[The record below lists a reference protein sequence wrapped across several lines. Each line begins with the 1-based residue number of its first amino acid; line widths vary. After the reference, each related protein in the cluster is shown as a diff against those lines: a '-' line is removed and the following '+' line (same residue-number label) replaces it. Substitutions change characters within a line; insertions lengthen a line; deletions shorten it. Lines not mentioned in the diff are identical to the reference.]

1 MFFTTKIL
9 REQNGGD
16 RMLTRMLC
24 RSLLVVMPLIVFLPQ
39 AACKQLESSDARQPY
54 RYTNVLHLPDLTPD
68 LERFDE
74 TYRIPDMD
82 HGLRWS
88 VYHERLFDSLAF
100 EQEYDQIEVTLE
112 ESVFPVDFKEIPITV
127 KNHRSQTAFY
137 VWMMPMIEKKVGDS
151 WKRIPE
157 TESMSLPRYWHI
169 VGIDERPITP
179 TPDNEE
185 EFSVDY
191 PMSGTVTVT
200 LYRYMGT
207 NPKHSTYYYPEF
219 EPGEYRICIF
229 AGKERFYVPL
239 TLVTTTEANE

>member
-1 MFFTTKIL
+1 MFLTAKIL
-9 REQNGGD
+9 RKQNGSS
-16 RMLTRMLC
+16 RILSRLLC
-24 RSLLVVMPLIVFLPQ
+24 RRLLVMMTLIIFLPQ
-39 AACKQLESSDARQPY
+39 TACKQLEQTDKTQPY
-54 RYTNVLHLPDLTPD
+54 HNTDIFHLPDLTPD

-74 TYRIPDMD
+74 TYRIPNVD

-100 EQEYDQIEVTLE
+100 EQKYDQIEVTLE
-112 ESVFPVDFKEIPITV
+112 KSVFPVNFKEIPITV
-127 KNHRSQTAFY
+127 RNHRSQTAFY
-137 VWMMPMIEKKVGDS
+137 VWMLPIIEKKVGDS
-151 WKRIPE
+151 WERIPE
-157 TESMSLPRYWHI
+157 MSRSDLPRYWNI
-169 VGIDERPITP
+169 VGIDDRPITP

-200 LYRYMGT
+200 LYRYIGT
-207 NPKHSTYYYPEF
+207 RPKHSTYYYPEF

-239 TLVTTTEANE
+239 TLVAATGENK